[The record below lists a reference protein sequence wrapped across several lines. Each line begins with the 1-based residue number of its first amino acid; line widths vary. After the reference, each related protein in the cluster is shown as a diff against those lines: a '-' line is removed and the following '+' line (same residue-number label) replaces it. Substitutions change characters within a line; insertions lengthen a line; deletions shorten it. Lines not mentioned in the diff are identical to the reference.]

1 MQGYYESTEPDVLEI
16 DEANAQI
23 LTALSGIQSEIE
35 YLRTSQERP
44 PQADAGL
51 TPHTGLGFSPG
62 PIELTLATAAL
73 SAFFATVGTGLIGVL
88 VRAVSFVA
96 FLLSCAAGLSFFSRY
111 VQAEFPEASQ
121 SSKKVQ
127 DVMGALGTL
136 RLWALLWK
144 RKRDYVTTPAEDT
157 LFGLLSLALSLLLM
171 GIVLVLWFV
180 ASLVGPVIS
189 ALW

>member
-1 MQGYYESTEPDVLEI
+1 MQGYYETTERDVLEI
-16 DEANAQI
+16 DDASAQI

-35 YLRTSQERP
+35 YLRTSQDRP
-44 PQADAGL
+44 RQPDAGP
-51 TPHTGLGFSPG
+51 TPRKGLGFSPG

-96 FLLSCAAGLSFFSRY
+96 FLLSCAAALSFFSRY
-111 VQAEFPEASQ
+111 VEAEFPEATQ
-121 SSKKVQ
+121 SSKKVR
-127 DVMGALGTL
+127 DVMGALGTVK
-136 RLWALLWK
+136 LWILLYK
-144 RKRDYVTTPAEDT
+144 RKRGYVTTPAEDT
-157 LFGLLSLALSLLLM
+157 LFGLVSLTLSLLLM

-189 ALW
+189 TLW

>member
-1 MQGYYESTEPDVLEI
+1 MQGYYESTERDVLEI
-16 DEANAQI
+16 DEASAQI
-23 LTALSGIQSEIE
+23 LTALNGIQSEIE

-44 PQADAGL
+44 RQADAAP
-51 TPHTGLGFSPG
+51 TPPIGLGFSPG

-73 SAFFATVGTGLIGVL
+73 SAVFATLGTGLIGML

-121 SSKKVQ
+121 SSQRVR
-127 DVMGALGTL
+127 DVMGTVGTL
-136 RLWALLWK
+136 RLWMLLLR
-144 RKRDYVTTPAEDT
+144 RKRDYVTKPAEDT
-157 LFGLLSLALSLLLM
+157 LFGLVSLALSLLLM
-171 GIVLVLWFV
+171 AIVLVLWFL